1 MPQTTN
7 KTKKIFAKSAIQ
19 FIIGVILATL
29 FFWTMIE
36 GLLEQI
42 ANNHT
47 MSFGFYFLAFLA
59 GIAAIYNYIQAK
71 ELFHFAKL
79 EN

>member
-1 MPQTTN
+1 MRQKTN
-7 KTKKIFAKSAIQ
+7 KIFIKSAIH
-19 FIIGVILATL
+19 FIIGVALATL
-29 FFWTMIE
+29 FFWTVIE
-36 GLLEQI
+36 GLLEQT
-42 ANNHT
+42 ANHHT
-47 MSFGFYFLAFLA
+47 MSFAFYFIAFMA